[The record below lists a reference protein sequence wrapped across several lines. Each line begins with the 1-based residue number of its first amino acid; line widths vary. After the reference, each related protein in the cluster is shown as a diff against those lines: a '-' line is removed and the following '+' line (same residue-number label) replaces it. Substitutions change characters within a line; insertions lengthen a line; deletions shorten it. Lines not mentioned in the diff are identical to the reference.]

1 MKRKIIV
8 TGGIA
13 SGKSTACQ
21 ILSQY
26 FEWLG
31 SPIEVIS
38 VDEIVK
44 KIYND
49 PFSEVGQKIYQT
61 FGTSSKEAISAI
73 VFNDPDMMSKL
84 KAITD
89 DFITEEINY
98 QIADVPDYV
107 PWILEFP
114 LYPVYKKF
122 ADSLNPDIVIN
133 ISSPNQLSN
142 LIARDKVSTTLATT
156 KIKSQPSALSYK
168 NSATDTIEF
177 TSTED
182 LKSKL
187 INSLY
192 SSEEY
197 NKKDSPEKT
206 GIVSGSFDPITNG
219 HLWVIK
225 NASEMVD
232 KLYIVIASNSS
243 KKPLFS
249 LEERKALVLNS
260 LAEVGLSKNIEVV
273 IQPENQL
280 LVTTAT
286 ALAKYVFRGIRNF
299 TDFEYE
305 NTLNFVNK
313 KLNPDVETIFLIP
326 PKELSDISS
335 STVKA
340 LMKYPQWKTISA
352 GFICKTIEQAL
363 EKTAKDSI

>member
-1 MKRKIIV
+1 
-8 TGGIA
+8 
-13 SGKSTACQ
+13 
-21 ILSQY
+21 L
-26 FEWLG
+26 
-31 SPIEVIS
+31 
-38 VDEIVK
+38 
-44 KIYND
+44 
-49 PFSEVGQKIYQT
+49 
-61 FGTSSKEAISAI
+61 
-73 VFNDPDMMSKL
+73 
-84 KAITD
+84 
-89 DFITEEINY
+89 IN
-98 QIADVPDYV
+98 
-107 PWILEFP
+107 
-114 LYPVYKKF
+114 
-122 ADSLNPDIVIN
+122 
-133 ISSPNQLSN
+133 
-142 LIARDKVSTTLATT
+142 RDNVSTTLAIT
-156 KIKSQPSALSYK
+156 KVKSQPSAEVYK
-168 NSATDTIEF
+168 NSAMITIE
-177 TSTED
+177 SSSIEE
-182 LKSKL
+182 LKTKIVQSVYFQENQSIKAV
-187 INSLY
+187 
-192 SSEEY
+192 
-197 NKKDSPEKT
+197 PAKT

-249 LEERKALVLNS
+249 LEERKTLVLNS
-260 LAEVGLSKNIEVV
+260 LAEVDLTKNIEVV

-286 ALAKYVFRGIRNF
+286 ALGAKYVFRGIRNF